1 MMEHDIWE
9 RKEDL
14 GNIREVLEKFD
25 GKIDTE
31 VRRQEKLDMV
41 EENDFKKREL
51 PRKFMAKMLYR

>member
-1 MMEHDIWE
+1 MEHDIWE

-41 EENDFKKREL
+41 EENDFKKRE
-51 PRKFMAKMLYR
+51 

>member
-1 MMEHDIWE
+1 MVEHDIWE

-25 GKIDTE
+25 GKMNTE
-31 VRRQEKLDMV
+31 VKRQEKLDMV
-41 EENDFKKREL
+41 EEKDFKKREL

>member
-1 MMEHDIWE
+1 MVEHNIWE

-14 GNIREVLEKFD
+14 GNIREVLEKFN
-25 GKIDTE
+25 GKMNTE

-41 EENDFKKREL
+41 EEKDFKKRKL